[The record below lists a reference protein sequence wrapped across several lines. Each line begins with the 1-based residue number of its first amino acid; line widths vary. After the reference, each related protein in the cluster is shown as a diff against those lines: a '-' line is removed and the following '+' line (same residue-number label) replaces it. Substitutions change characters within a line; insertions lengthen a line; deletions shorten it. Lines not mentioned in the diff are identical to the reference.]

1 VIAWRQTLFPC
12 FLEEGAALSANGLGE
27 TGVRFLLNPAAGR
40 GSAAARLARLRLLAS
55 AAGAGLVVSKS
66 GADIAVQARR
76 AVEDGVS
83 RLVVA
88 GGDGTMHQAA
98 QGLAGSACA
107 LGVVPLGTGN
117 DLAGTLG
124 LPVGLDA
131 AAAHAL
137 GGPVRRLDLLRVGDI
152 VGLGYAGV
160 GFDSAVT
167 RFANEEVKRLRGPLV
182 YFYAVLHTLA
192 TFTPPTLRVEH
203 DGGVFAGR
211 AMFAVVA
218 NLPRFGGG
226 MRIAPE
232 ARPDDGWLDLVI
244 VRELSRLALLA
255 VFPRVYR
262 GTHVNHPAVEIH
274 RTRRAAIT
282 LDREMT
288 LYGGGEPIATHPA
301 GRPYNIEILPAALAV
316 VA

>member
-1 VIAWRQTLFPC
+1 MSA
-12 FLEEGAALSANGLGE
+12 GASDAA
-27 TGVRFLLNPAAGR
+27 TGPVRFLLNPAAGR
-40 GSAAARLARLRLLAS
+40 WGAAARLDRLRVLAS

-76 AVEDGVS
+76 AVEDGVA

-98 QGLAGSACA
+98 QGLAGSPCA

-124 LPVGLDA
+124 IPHDLEA
-131 AAAHAL
+131 AAARAL
-137 GGPVRRLDLLRVGDI
+137 GGGVRRLDLVRVENTVCI
-152 VGLGYAGV
+152 GYAGV
-160 GFDSAVT
+160 GFDSVVT

-182 YFYAVLHTLA
+182 YVYAVLHTLA
-192 TFTPPTLRVEH
+192 TFKPPAMRVVH
-203 DGGVFAGR
+203 DAGTFEGR

-226 MRIAPE
+226 MRIAP
-232 ARPDDGWLDLVI
+232 AALPDDGWLDLVI
-244 VRELSRLALLA
+244 VRELSRLRLLA
-255 VFPRVYR
+255 VFPKVYR
-262 GTHVNHPAVEIH
+262 GTHVNHPAIQIV
-274 RTRRAAIT
+274 RTRKVEIT

-288 LYGGGEPIATHPA
+288 LYGGGEPVAAKAA
-301 GRPYNIEILPAALAV
+301 GQPFAVEVMPGALRV

>member
-1 VIAWRQTLFPC
+1 
-12 FLEEGAALSANGLGE
+12 
-27 TGVRFLLNPAAGR
+27 VRFLLNPAAGR
-40 GSAAARLARLRLLAS
+40 WGAAARLARLRVLAS

-66 GADIAVQARR
+66 GPDIAVQARR
-76 AVEDGVS
+76 AVEDGVA

-124 LPVGLDA
+124 IPADLEA
-131 AAAHAL
+131 ATRRAL
-137 GGPVRRLDLLRVGDI
+137 TGEVRRLDLLRIEDKVSAS
-152 VGLGYAGV
+152 YAGV
-160 GFDSAVT
+160 GFDSEVT
-167 RFANEEVKRLRGPLV
+167 RFANEVKRLRGPLV
-182 YFYAVLHTLA
+182 YVYAVLHTLA
-192 TFTPPTLRVEH
+192 TFKPPHIQVRH
-203 DGGVFAGR
+203 DSGTFSGC

-244 VRELSRLALLA
+244 VRELSRLRLLA
-255 VFPRVYR
+255 VFPKVYR
-262 GTHVNHPAVEIH
+262 GTHVDHPAVEIV
-274 RTRRAAIT
+274 RTRRAEIT

-288 LYGGGEPIATHPA
+288 LYGGGEPVATHPA
-301 GRPYNIEILPAALAV
+301 GQPFVVEVVPGALPV

>member
-1 VIAWRQTLFPC
+1 M
-12 FLEEGAALSANGLGE
+12 
-27 TGVRFLLNPAAGR
+27 LNPAAGR
-40 GSAAARLARLRLLAS
+40 GGAAGRLHRFRVLAA

-66 GADIAVQARR
+66 GADIAVLARR

-124 LPVGLDA
+124 IPTDFEA
-131 AAAHAL
+131 AVARAL
-137 GGPVRRLDLLRVGDI
+137 CGGIRRLDLARVEQTVCI
-152 VGLGYAGV
+152 GYAGV

-167 RFANEEVKRLRGPLV
+167 RFANEQVKRLRGPLV

-192 TFTPPTLRVEH
+192 TFEPPQMRVDH
-203 DGGVFAGR
+203 DSGTFTGR

-226 MRIAPE
+226 MRIAP
-232 ARPDDGWLDLVI
+232 AALPDDGWLDLVI
-244 VRELSRLALLA
+244 VRELSRLRLLA

-262 GTHVNHPAVEIH
+262 GTHVDHPEIQIV
-274 RTRRAAIT
+274 RTRRAEIT

-288 LYGGGEPIATHPA
+288 LYGGGEPVATHTA
-301 GRPYNIEILPAALAV
+301 GQPYVVEVMPGALPV

>member
-1 VIAWRQTLFPC
+1 MNA
-12 FLEEGAALSANGLGE
+12 EASGAAAGP
-27 TGVRFLLNPAAGR
+27 VRFLLNPAAGR
-40 GSAAARLARLRLLAS
+40 WGAAARLDRLRVLAS

-76 AVEDGVS
+76 AVEDGVA

-124 LPVGLDA
+124 IPHGLEA
-131 AAAHAL
+131 AAARAL
-137 GGPVRRLDLLRVGDI
+137 AGEVRQLDLVRVERTFCI
-152 VGLGYAGV
+152 GYAGV
-160 GFDSAVT
+160 GFDSEVT

-182 YFYAVLHTLA
+182 YVYAVLHTLA
-192 TFTPPTLRVEH
+192 TFKPPVLRVVH
-203 DGGVFAGR
+203 DAGVFEGP

-226 MRIAPE
+226 MRIAP
-232 ARPDDGWLDLVI
+232 AALPDDGWLDLVI
-244 VRELSRLALLA
+244 VRALSRLRLLA
-255 VFPRVYR
+255 VFPQVYR
-262 GTHVNHPAVEIH
+262 GTHVNRPEIQIV
-274 RTRRAAIT
+274 RTKRAEIT

-288 LYGGGEPIATHPA
+288 LYGGGEPVATHAA
-301 GRPYNIEILPAALAV
+301 GRPYSIEVVPGALRV

>member
-1 VIAWRQTLFPC
+1 M
-12 FLEEGAALSANGLGE
+12 
-27 TGVRFLLNPAAGR
+27 RFLLNPAAGR
-40 GSAAARLARLRLLAS
+40 GGAAARLARLRLLAS

-76 AVEDGVS
+76 AVEDGVA

-124 LPVGLDA
+124 VPAGLDA

-137 GGPVRRLDLLRVGDI
+137 TGPVRRIDLLRVGASGENGGK
-152 VGLGYAGV
+152 VSVAYAGV

-192 TFTPPTLRVEH
+192 TFTPPMLRVEH
-203 DGGVFAGR
+203 DEGVFAGR

-226 MRIAPE
+226 MRIAPD
-232 ARPDDGWLDLVI
+232 AKPDDGWLDLVI

-262 GTHVNHPAVEIH
+262 GTHVDHPAVEIH

-301 GRPYNIEILPAALAV
+301 GEPYLVEIMPAALAV
-316 VA
+316 VG